1 MAASIVVIDDD
12 EGVRDT
18 FAHTLRL
25 EGYDVRT
32 APNAELGLRTVETGR
47 TDAIILDLRM
57 PLINGLGFLYRLR
70 AQEAHRDLPV
80 AIITGDHCVK
90 DALMIEMQE
99 LGASLFFKP
108 LWVEDIVDLTRGL
121 LEKARQAAPVK
132 APSEAPI
139 VSRATIG

>member
-1 MAASIVVIDDD
+1 MAASILVVDDD

-25 EGYDVRT
+25 EGYEVRT
-32 APNAELGLRTVETGR
+32 APNAEIGLHTVETGR

-70 AQEAHRDLPV
+70 AQDAHREMPV

-90 DALMIEMQE
+90 DALALEMQE
-99 LGASLFFKP
+99 LGAELFFKP
-108 LWVEDIVDLTRGL
+108 LWVEDIVDLTRAL
-121 LEKARQAAPVK
+121 LDKPRQAA
-132 APSEAPI
+132 E
-139 VSRATIG
+139 RHT

>member
-1 MAASIVVIDDD
+1 MSASILVVDDD

-25 EGYDVRT
+25 EGYEVRT
-32 APNAELGLRTVETGR
+32 APNAELGLHAIETSR

-70 AQEAHRDLPV
+70 AQDSYRQVPV

-90 DALMIEMQE
+90 DSLTTEMQE
-99 LGASLFFKP
+99 LGAELFFKP
-108 LWVEDIVDLTRGL
+108 LWVEDIIDLTRGL
-121 LEKARQAAPVK
+121 LHKPR
-132 APSEAPI
+132 
-139 VSRATIG
+139 

>member
-1 MAASIVVIDDD
+1 MSASILVIDDD

-18 FAHTLRL
+18 FAHTLRI

-32 APNAELGLRTVETGR
+32 APNAEIGLRTIETGR

-70 AQEAHRDLPV
+70 AHDAHRELPV
-80 AIITGDHCVK
+80 AIITGDHCIK
-90 DALMIEMQE
+90 DALATEMQE
-99 LGASLFFKP
+99 LGAELFFKP

-121 LEKARQAAPVK
+121 LDKPRQPVEPHAPG
-132 APSEAPI
+132 AL
-139 VSRATIG
+139 G

>member
-1 MAASIVVIDDD
+1 MTASILFVDGD

-25 EGYDVRT
+25 EGYEVRT
-32 APNAELGLRTVETGR
+32 APNAELGLHAIEARR

-57 PLINGLGFLYRLR
+57 PMINGLGFLYRLR
-70 AQEAHRDLPV
+70 AQDSYRKTPV

-90 DALMIEMQE
+90 DALATEMQE
-99 LGASLFFKP
+99 LGAELFFKP

-121 LEKARQAAPVK
+121 LQKANPSPSAAPDPPADAAGVH
-132 APSEAPI
+132 P
-139 VSRATIG
+139 